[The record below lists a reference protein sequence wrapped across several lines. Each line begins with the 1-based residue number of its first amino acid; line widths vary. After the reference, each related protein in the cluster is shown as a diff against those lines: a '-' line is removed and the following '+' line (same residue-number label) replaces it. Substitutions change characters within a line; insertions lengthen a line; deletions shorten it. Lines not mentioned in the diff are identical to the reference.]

1 MSNNIHTAIVLPSSE
16 NDKTAIRKVLKEVS
30 DAMTRIDSERDFI
43 KDAVTDLAK
52 TYSIPK
58 ASLNKVVKIYH
69 KRNIAEERA
78 KVDEEFY
85 IYDEIFRVTSS

>member
-1 MSNNIHTAIVLPSSE
+1 MTQNNTPSAVVLPSSTE
-16 NDKTAIRKVLKEVS
+16 DKATIRKVLKEVS
-30 DAMTRIDSERDFI
+30 DSLTRIDGEKDFI
-43 KDAVTDLAK
+43 KDAITDLSK

-85 IYDEIFRVTSS
+85 IYDEIFRQP

>member
-1 MSNNIHTAIVLPSSE
+1 MSNSIQSSVVLPSSE
-16 NDKTAIRKVLKEVS
+16 SDKTAIRKVLKEVS
-30 DAMTRIDSERDFI
+30 DAMTRIDSEKDFI
-43 KDAVTDLAK
+43 KDAVTDLSK

-85 IYDEIFRVTSS
+85 IYDEIFRQP

>member
-1 MSNNIHTAIVLPSSE
+1 MSNNTHTSVVLPSSE
-16 NDKTAIRKVLKEVS
+16 ADKTAIRKVLKEVS
-30 DAMTRIDSERDFI
+30 DAMTRIDSEKDFI
-43 KDAVTDLAK
+43 KDAVTDLSK

-58 ASLNKVVKIYH
+58 ASLNKVVRIYH

-85 IYDEIFRVTSS
+85 IYDEIFRATSS

>member
-1 MSNNIHTAIVLPSSE
+1 MSNNVQSSVVLPSSE
-16 NDKTAIRKVLKEVS
+16 GDKTAIRKVLKEVS
-30 DAMTRIDSERDFI
+30 DSMTRIDSEKDFI
-43 KDAVTDLAK
+43 KDAVTDLSK

-85 IYDEIFRVTSS
+85 IYDEIFRQP

>member
-1 MSNNIHTAIVLPSSE
+1 MSNNTHTAMVLPSSDA
-16 NDKTAIRKVLKEVS
+16 DKTAIRKVLKEVS
-30 DAMTRIDSERDFI
+30 DSMTRIDSERDFI

-85 IYDEIFRVTSS
+85 IYDEIFRATSS

>member
-1 MSNNIHTAIVLPSSE
+1 MSNNVQSSVVLPSSE
-16 NDKTAIRKVLKEVS
+16 GDKIAIRKVLKEVS
-30 DAMTRIDSERDFI
+30 DAMTRIDSEKDFI
-43 KDAVTDLAK
+43 KDAVTDLSK

-85 IYDEIFRVTSS
+85 IYDEIFRQP